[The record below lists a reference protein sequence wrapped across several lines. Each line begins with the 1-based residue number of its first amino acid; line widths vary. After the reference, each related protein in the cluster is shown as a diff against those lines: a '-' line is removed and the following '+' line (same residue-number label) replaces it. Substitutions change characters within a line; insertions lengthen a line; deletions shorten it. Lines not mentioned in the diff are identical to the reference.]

1 MASYELVFRK
11 SALKDLRR
19 LPNRDVAM
27 IMEAVAGL
35 RDDPRP
41 PQARKLTGQERYRLR
56 KGHYRILYEIEDARL
71 IIIVVKIAHRK
82 EAYG

>member
-1 MASYELVFRK
+1 MASYEIVFRK

-19 LPNRDVAM
+19 LPKRDVAM
-27 IMEAVAGL
+27 IMEAIAGL

-41 PQARKLTGQERYRLR
+41 QQAQKLTDQERYRLR
-56 KGHYRILYEIEDARL
+56 KGRYRILYEIEDARL
-71 IIIVVKIAHRK
+71 SITVVKIAHRK